1 MIHVETSV
9 KVERRAS
16 WGLGAP
22 PPDIRLSFN
31 ICRLQHWIMCTKV
44 QFWCTHLPAHS
55 TRHSSLVQH
64 SPTAAARFICEC
76 SSSQH
81 CLVLC
86 SVQLMHSDE
95 LIRIF
100 VPVIVVGKKSLSI
113 LLKKYS
119 NPHRTHLSALVWCY
133 SALKLCCSLQ
143 KLKELSFSSL
153 AYCRQVSKITSLLG
167 GIWTGPSDY
176 DLN

>member
-9 KVERRAS
+9 KLERRAS

-31 ICRLQHWIMCTKV
+31 IYRRQPWIMCTMV

-64 SPTAAARFICEC
+64 SPTAATTRFICEC

-100 VPVIVVGKKSLSI
+100 VPLI
-113 LLKKYS
+113 LLGKSDCQLYLREKWLKS
-119 NPHRTHLSALVWCY
+119 KQNTSICNSLV
-133 SALKLCCSLQ
+133 LLGFKTLL
-143 KLKELSFSSL
+143 FSSKTE
-153 AYCRQVSKITSLLG
+153 ATQF
-167 GIWTGPSDY
+167 
-176 DLN
+176 

>member
-1 MIHVETSV
+1 MSLYFFLVTKNLSLLSLKMIHVETSV

-22 PPDIRLSFN
+22 PPGIRLSFN
-31 ICRLQHWIMCTKV
+31 IYRRQPWIMCTKV

-64 SPTAAARFICEC
+64 SRTAAARFICEC

-100 VPVIVVGKKSLSI
+100 GPVILLWKSHLRKNSNLKSTQNTPI
-113 LLKKYS
+113 CTSLMLLGFK
-119 NPHRTHLSALVWCY
+119 TLL
-133 SALKLCCSLQ
+133 
-143 KLKELSFSSL
+143 FSSKTE
-153 AYCRQVSKITSLLG
+153 ATQF
-167 GIWTGPSDY
+167 
-176 DLN
+176 